1 MEKFRKLNLSEPFL
15 ETIKSMHFQIP
26 SEIQEKTI
34 PFTLEGKDVIAGS
47 ATGSGKTLAFGA
59 CIIENLIPGKGLQS
73 LILTPTRELA
83 EQVAE
88 SLQAFSRH
96 KNLKIISVYGG
107 VGIEPQIRNLK
118 DADIVVGTPGRIL
131 DHMQRFTI
139 NLSKIKILVLDE
151 ADRMLDMGFLEDVEK
166 IIEKIPKERQ
176 TLLFSATISQ
186 EVSVIAQRHMKNPT
200 EISAESQ
207 VDPSKLKQVYYD
219 VDSGIKFSV
228 LVYLLKEEKSDLV
241 LVFCNTRNNA
251 DFVARNLRINDI
263 DAKVIHGGLSQN
275 RRSDVLDQ
283 FHEGKV
289 LVLVCTD
296 VAARGLDIKGVSHV
310 YNYDAPKTSKDYIH
324 RIGRT
329 ARAGSEGKAI
339 TIISQRDYEN
349 FQNVLKDDS
358 IKPERLEL
366 PYIQRARISLEQS
379 RQGGFRKRSFGG
391 RRDFGNRQNFRGRGR
406 QDRRDGASHRG
417 YRERKGFSRR

>member
-1 MEKFRKLNLSEPFL
+1 
-15 ETIKSMHFQIP
+15 
-26 SEIQEKTI
+26 
-34 PFTLEGKDVIAGS
+34 
-47 ATGSGKTLAFGA
+47 
-59 CIIENLIPGKGLQS
+59 
-73 LILTPTRELA
+73 
-83 EQVAE
+83 
-88 SLQAFSRH
+88 
-96 KNLKIISVYGG
+96 
-107 VGIEPQIRNLK
+107 
-118 DADIVVGTPGRIL
+118 
-131 DHMQRFTI
+131 
-139 NLSKIKILVLDE
+139 
-151 ADRMLDMGFLEDVEK
+151 
-166 IIEKIPKERQ
+166 
-176 TLLFSATISQ
+176 
-186 EVSVIAQRHMKNPT
+186 
-200 EISAESQ
+200 
-207 VDPSKLKQVYYD
+207 
-219 VDSGIKFSV
+219 
-228 LVYLLKEEKSDLV
+228 
-241 LVFCNTRNNA
+241 
-251 DFVARNLRINDI
+251 
-263 DAKVIHGGLSQN
+263 
-275 RRSDVLDQ
+275 
-283 FHEGKV
+283 
-289 LVLVCTD
+289 VLVCTD